1 MMTPNAFLTDEAW
14 LEIAPKLI
22 EGIRMQ
28 IRRAG
33 SKFGLDA
40 VTADKLKV
48 LLSFDGYKTHVKNLN
63 EPEKNI
69 LVLCED
75 RDSSHINQAYDKYVV
90 CRTYICV
97 SFNYEIMMF

>member
-1 MMTPNAFLTDEAW
+1 MTPNAFLTDEAW
-14 LEIAPKLI
+14 LEIAPKLA

-28 IRRAG
+28 IRRAA

-40 VTADKLKV
+40 ITADKLKV

-63 EPEKNI
+63 ELVLFAEKNI

-90 CRTYICV
+90 CRTYAIYMRV
-97 SFNYEIMMF
+97 I